1 MDNVNAK
8 PRAHLFFEVRLKISP
23 PFFVSEY
30 NVRAH
35 LFAVVFFHFGITYWA
50 KLFDAYHFGSE
61 QEQSITSR

>member
-35 LFAVVFFHFGITYWA
+35 LLRRSFFPFWNHILG
-50 KLFDAYHFGSE
+50 
-61 QEQSITSR
+61 